1 MTVRELLEH
10 LDIKESTVR
19 ITVALSSD
27 LEPLKTVTINR
38 LEDIEEYD
46 DYDDLIV
53 EYGDRQVNSY
63 VVKGNYLGEAV
74 FGILIVLNEK
84 EKVVPILKEIYE
96 DYTNMAMKE
105 DDARKHNSYTT
116 KALTIKK
123 ILDKGWLHDC

>member
-19 ITVALSSD
+19 ITVALSGN

-53 EYGDRQVNSY
+53 KYGDRQVTNY
-63 VVKGNYLGEAV
+63 IAKGNYLGEAV
-74 FGILIVLNEK
+74 FGILIVLDEK

-96 DYTNMAMKE
+96 DYTNMAMRE
-105 DDARKHNSYTT
+105 DDARKHNGYTT
-116 KALTIKK
+116 KALAIKK
-123 ILDKGWLHDC
+123 ILDKGWLRDC

>member
-19 ITVALSSD
+19 ITVALSGN

-46 DYDDLIV
+46 DYDDLIA
-53 EYGDRQVNSY
+53 EYGDRQVTNY

-74 FGILIVLNEK
+74 FGILIVLDEK

-96 DYTNMAMKE
+96 DYTNMAMRE
-105 DDARKHNSYTT
+105 DNARKHNGYTT
-116 KALTIKK
+116 KALAIKK
-123 ILDKGWLHDC
+123 ILDNGWLRDC

>member
-19 ITVALSSD
+19 ITVALSGN
-27 LEPLKTVTINR
+27 LKPLKTVTINR

-53 EYGDRQVNSY
+53 EYGDRQVTNY

-74 FGILIVLNEK
+74 FGILIVLDEK
-84 EKVVPILKEIYE
+84 ESIVPILREIYN
-96 DYTNMAMKE
+96 DYTNMAIKE
-105 DDARKHNSYTT
+105 DDACKHNGHTT
-116 KALTIKK
+116 KALAIKK

>member
-19 ITVALSSD
+19 ITVALSGD

-53 EYGDRQVNSY
+53 EYGDRQVTNY
-63 VVKGNYLGEAV
+63 IVKGNYLGEAV
-74 FGILIVLNEK
+74 FGILIVLDEK

-96 DYTNMAMKE
+96 DYMNMAMKE
-105 DDARKHNSYTT
+105 DDARKHNGYTT
-116 KALTIKK
+116 KALAIKK

>member
-19 ITVALSSD
+19 ITVALSSN

-46 DYDDLIV
+46 AYDDLIV
-53 EYGDRQVNSY
+53 EYGDKQVINY
-63 VVKGNYLGEAV
+63 VAKGNYFGEAV

-84 EKVVPILKEIYE
+84 ESIVPILREIYN
-96 DYTNMAMKE
+96 DYTNMALKE
-105 DDARKHNSYTT
+105 DDAHKHNGYTT
-116 KALTIKK
+116 KALAIKK
-123 ILDKGWLHDC
+123 ILDKEWL

>member
-19 ITVALSSD
+19 ITVALSGD

-53 EYGDRQVNSY
+53 EYGDRQVISY

-74 FGILIVLNEK
+74 FGILIVLDEREK
-84 EKVVPILKEIYE
+84 IVPILKEIYK
-96 DYTNMAMKE
+96 DYTNMAMRE
-105 DDARKHNSYTT
+105 DDARKHNGYTT
-116 KALTIKK
+116 KALAIKK